1 MYVFPGVIIRIQKK
15 KKKNAQLCFFAETNG
30 SRARLATFVKLC
42 AEILAAASDGVLNIE
57 DITGVS
63 VLQVN
68 LCFVGELIHSLLL

>member
-1 MYVFPGVIIRIQKK
+1 MRIQKKKRKK
-15 KKKNAQLCFFAETNG
+15 KKKNARLCFFAETNG

-42 AEILAAASDGVLNIE
+42 AEILAAASDGVLDIE

-68 LCFVGELIHSLLL
+68 LCFVGELSHSLLL